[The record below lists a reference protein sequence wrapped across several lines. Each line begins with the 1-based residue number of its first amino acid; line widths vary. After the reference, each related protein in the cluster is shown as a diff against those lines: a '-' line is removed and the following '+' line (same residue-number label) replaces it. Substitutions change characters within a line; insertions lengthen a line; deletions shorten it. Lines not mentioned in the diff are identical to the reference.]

1 MNKEVIYYKGFS
13 IELQYDEIG
22 EEYIATC
29 KCKVIGTLVIS
40 GNTRE
45 SCIRDMEM
53 ELDSLLDI

>member
-1 MNKEVIYYKGFS
+1 MNKEVIDYKDLF
-13 IELQYDEIG
+13 IEVQYDEID
-22 EEYIATC
+22 EDYIATC
-29 KCKVIGTLVIS
+29 RTPIGNLVIS